1 MLTLSLFWIRLR
13 DAQLHWFEANNRSC
27 ISWAC
32 YSSIFYY
39 SKILYIPSAARA
51 GKVYLTKHFDILKWK
66 APRLLASPNP
76 FPAEQRS
83 TQPPQLS
90 QIGEEHVWKR
100 DAKWPSDADR
110 SAHPWVEKKPFGQL
124 KSCWWAPY
132 MGHGF
137 LLCPGPLV
145 SFKRYLRALDWPIF
159 IIFFKKSIISECQSL
174 IHFMSLMS
182 CHCGL
187 CPTVSCPPDQYDTT
201 QRCVSYNKQ
210 TQRCE
215 AVYPKQVIPPNGHP
229 INRKSGWDGFF
240 SDWIIVTLRP
250 YPWCLQPAGLQL
262 RNASQLP
269 KMRCES
275 RVAPTGNDGFPLAG
289 DEGQQRSSYSLP
301 TEGKCCSAP
310 ISPNKLKA
318 CKKTSWKSLVM

>member
-76 FPAEQRS
+76 FPAERRS

-100 DAKWPSDADR
+100 DAKWPSNADR

-124 KSCWWAPY
+124 KSCCSPWFILCHLCRATVDCVPLCHVLQINMTQHSAAWATT
-132 MGHGF
+132 
-137 LLCPGPLV
+137 
-145 SFKRYLRALDWPIF
+145 SKRSDAKLF
-159 IIFFKKSIISECQSL
+159 IL
-174 IHFMSLMS
+174 
-182 CHCGL
+182 
-187 CPTVSCPPDQYDTT
+187 
-201 QRCVSYNKQ
+201 NK
-210 TQRCE
+210 
-215 AVYPKQVIPPNGHP
+215 
-229 INRKSGWDGFF
+229 
-240 SDWIIVTLRP
+240 
-250 YPWCLQPAGLQL
+250 
-262 RNASQLP
+262 
-269 KMRCES
+269 
-275 RVAPTGNDGFPLAG
+275 
-289 DEGQQRSSYSLP
+289 
-301 TEGKCCSAP
+301 
-310 ISPNKLKA
+310 
-318 CKKTSWKSLVM
+318 